1 MLLRMMP
8 MLKPMN
14 SNQSL
19 SQSPKRSF
27 HKLRKDQRTN
37 RATISLKKLRS
48 LILGTTLGRNRR
60 MNPLKKTAAMTMEM
74 KMISSKMNPM
84 PLPSHSPV
92 KTPKCNRR
100 KNRRSNKRQRKMLSS
115 MHFWETWELMQ
126 AKMPMLITTSKPTSR
141 NCNQLQMQTKGR
153 SPRIKRRRRNR
164 KPKKMPKKKSKR
176 KKNKLMMRRYW
187 IPKQLPLQLW
197 LRKTKIINQTSKVPI
212 GRILLHK

>member
-1 MLLRMMP
+1 
-8 MLKPMN
+8 
-14 SNQSL
+14 
-19 SQSPKRSF
+19 
-27 HKLRKDQRTN
+27 
-37 RATISLKKLRS
+37 
-48 LILGTTLGRNRR
+48 
-60 MNPLKKTAAMTMEM
+60 MNPLKKIAAMTMEM

-84 PLPSHSPV
+84 PQPCHSPV

-100 KNRRSNKRQRKMLSS
+100 RNRRSNKRQRKMLSS

-126 AKMPMLITTSKPTSR
+126 AKIPMLITTSKPISR
-141 NCNQLQMQTKGR
+141 KSNQLQMRTKGR

-164 KPKKMPKKKSKR
+164 KLKKMPKKKSKR

-187 IPKQLPLQLW
+187 IPKQLPRQLW